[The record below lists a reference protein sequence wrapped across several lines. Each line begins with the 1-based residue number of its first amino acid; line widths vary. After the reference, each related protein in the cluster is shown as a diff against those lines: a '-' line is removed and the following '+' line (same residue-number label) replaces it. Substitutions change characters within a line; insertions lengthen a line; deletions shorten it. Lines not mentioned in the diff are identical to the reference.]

1 MAADNLSFQRCRGD
15 PKAYGFFSF
24 MNKLRFTTLP
34 GDGIGP
40 EVMDIALDVLKALGE
55 KKNFTIDSTS
65 HDVGGIGID
74 NHGNALPDSTLS
86 ACKQADAILFGSV
99 GGPKWEKLP
108 PKEQPERAALLP
120 IRKAFQLFANLR
132 PGNLYPELAD
142 LSPLRADTVAIGID
156 VLCVRELTGGIYFG
170 QPKSTKSLENGEE
183 EAIDTMIYKTSE
195 IERIIEVAV
204 KAASLREGRICSVDK
219 ANVLETSVL
228 WRKVVSDCVQKL
240 DPSIELSHMYVD
252 NAAMQLVRDPNQFDV
267 LVTENMFG
275 DILSDELAVICGSLG
290 MLASASLGTG
300 KNSLGLPFGLY
311 EPAGGTA
318 PDIAG
323 MGLANPCAQVLSAA
337 LMLRYSFGME
347 AEASSIENAVKE
359 TIRSGL
365 RTGDIAQG
373 ADSVGTREM
382 GDAIISRLC

>member
-1 MAADNLSFQRCRGD
+1 MFFHRCRLATI
-15 PKAYGFFSF
+15 PYGCSLV
-24 MNKLRFTTLP
+24 MKTLRFTTLP

-40 EVMDIALDVLKALGE
+40 EVMEVALKVLDDLGSKHGFCVE
-55 KKNFTIDSTS
+55 STT

-74 NHGNALPDSTLS
+74 NHGEALPPSTLS
-86 ACKQADAILFGSV
+86 ACEQADAILFGSV
-99 GGPKWEKLP
+99 GGPKWENLP

-120 IRKAFQLFANLR
+120 LRKAFELFANLR

-142 LSPLRADTVAIGID
+142 LSPLRPQTVANGID
-156 VLCVRELTGGIYFG
+156 VLCVRELTGGVYFG
-170 QPKSTKSLENGEE
+170 QPKRTETLEDGEL
-183 EAIDTMIYKTSE
+183 EAIDTMVYRSGE
-195 IERIIEVAV
+195 IERIIEIAV
-204 KAASLREGRICSVDK
+204 RAASLRDGKICSVDK

-228 WRKVVSDCVQKL
+228 WRKIVTERVREL
-240 DPSIELSHMYVD
+240 DASIDLSHMYVD

-300 KNSLGLPFGLY
+300 KNSMDLPFGLY

-323 MGLANPCAQVLSAA
+323 KGLANPCAQVLSAA
-337 LMLRYSFGME
+337 LMLRYSFGLEE
-347 AEASSIENAVKE
+347 AASSIEQAVKD
-359 TIRSGL
+359 TIRAGF
-365 RTGDIAQG
+365 RTGDLAQG
-373 ADSVGTREM
+373 EDSVGTEEM
-382 GDAIISRLC
+382 GQAILERLT